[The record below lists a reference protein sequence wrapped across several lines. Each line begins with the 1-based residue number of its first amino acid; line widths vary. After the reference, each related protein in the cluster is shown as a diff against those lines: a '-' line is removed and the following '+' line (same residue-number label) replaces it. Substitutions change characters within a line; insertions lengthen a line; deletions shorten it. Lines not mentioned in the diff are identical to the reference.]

1 METRNV
7 KRKTNDRCAPLP
19 KKWGRWICR
28 CVCCQFFFWAV
39 EDQRCGEALELG
51 GHGHRNPPRC
61 HADTR
66 SDLDH
71 DSGIPLQIST
81 EIRTMY
87 PNHVKRWGPHPERC
101 PRLSRQAGQQGILT
115 EPQMALLIFP
125 NSDGFCT
132 HQLIFC
138 TEIFPFP
145 WIWFC
150 LVILYEIPP
159 WDSSPWR
166 TREYVLQL
174 FSKHQTSKSKLPG
187 FFVYL
192 KNPFYF
198 AETNRTEFASLKKN
212 GWLFGCFFAGGKFCE
227 NFWKSTKRANWKYA
241 SVVFL

>member
-115 EPQMALLIFP
+115 EP
-125 NSDGFCT
+125 
-132 HQLIFC
+132 H
-138 TEIFPFP
+138 
-145 WIWFC
+145 
-150 LVILYEIPP
+150 VIV
-159 WDSSPWR
+159 
-166 TREYVLQL
+166 TRVAPYWCGREGQVNITTLTFWL
-174 FSKHQTSKSKLPG
+174 KVVTSTP
-187 FFVYL
+187 
-192 KNPFYF
+192 
-198 AETNRTEFASLKKN
+198 
-212 GWLFGCFFAGGKFCE
+212 
-227 NFWKSTKRANWKYA
+227 
-241 SVVFL
+241 

>member
-7 KRKTNDRCAPLP
+7 KRKTNDSCAPLP

-115 EPQMALLIFP
+115 EPHVIGLKRWCSHTLLYYHELSSTSLPLTVHSFLI
-125 NSDGFCT
+125 NLW
-132 HQLIFC
+132 QL
-138 TEIFPFP
+138 
-145 WIWFC
+145 
-150 LVILYEIPP
+150 
-159 WDSSPWR
+159 SR
-166 TREYVLQL
+166 
-174 FSKHQTSKSKLPG
+174 
-187 FFVYL
+187 
-192 KNPFYF
+192 
-198 AETNRTEFASLKKN
+198 
-212 GWLFGCFFAGGKFCE
+212 GGPIE
-227 NFWKSTKRANWKYA
+227 
-241 SVVFL
+241 VFLRPGQGHLWLVSRSCRLVSHSAVGFTRRAPELTRMQLSLSRTFGSMMKLV

>member
-101 PRLSRQAGQQGILT
+101 RRLSRQAGQQGILT
-115 EPQMALLIFP
+115 EPHIAMFRSLFFLGVSFSHCRLPFRKIRHEAIATFGRADVAGKAMQFALGEEHGIFITTP
-125 NSDGFCT
+125 KD
-132 HQLIFC
+132 
-138 TEIFPFP
+138 FPDP
-145 WIWFC
+145 APEAKKI
-150 LVILYEIPP
+150 
-159 WDSSPWR
+159 R
-166 TREYVLQL
+166 TT
-174 FSKHQTSKSKLPG
+174 KTSEDLLG
-187 FFVYL
+187 VGCICWV
-192 KNPFYF
+192 
-198 AETNRTEFASLKKN
+198 EV
-212 GWLFGCFFAGGKFCE
+212 GWLVGLIGWGWGWFRKAIRSLWVRE
-227 NFWKSTKRANWKYA
+227 A
-241 SVVFL
+241 SYGNMSLDHS

>member
-115 EPQMALLIFP
+115 EPHMEALPLDVNAGLGALVDFKKWEEALALVARMWRPQIYVMGP
-125 NSDGFCT
+125 TRGMSMDAGLGFA
-132 HQLIFC
+132 
-138 TEIFPFP
+138 
-145 WIWFC
+145 WC
-150 LVILYEIPP
+150 LLV
-159 WDSSPWR
+159 
-166 TREYVLQL
+166 
-174 FSKHQTSKSKLPG
+174 
-187 FFVYL
+187 
-192 KNPFYF
+192 FYYF
-198 AETNRTEFASLKKN
+198 R
-212 GWLFGCFFAGGKFCE
+212 
-227 NFWKSTKRANWKYA
+227 
-241 SVVFL
+241 

>member
-115 EPQMALLIFP
+115 EPHMKSSCSGNFGLDPWWQKAIESSWVFQGWYLIR
-125 NSDGFCT
+125 
-132 HQLIFC
+132 
-138 TEIFPFP
+138 
-145 WIWFC
+145 
-150 LVILYEIPP
+150 LYE
-159 WDSSPWR
+159 R
-166 TREYVLQL
+166 TLSCRNGEKFVLERGAL
-174 FSKHQTSKSKLPG
+174 
-187 FFVYL
+187 
-192 KNPFYF
+192 
-198 AETNRTEFASLKKN
+198 AERKGLT
-212 GWLFGCFFAGGKFCE
+212 
-227 NFWKSTKRANWKYA
+227 
-241 SVVFL
+241 

>member
-115 EPQMALLIFP
+115 EPHIHMM
-125 NSDGFCT
+125 
-132 HQLIFC
+132 
-138 TEIFPFP
+138 
-145 WIWFC
+145 
-150 LVILYEIPP
+150 
-159 WDSSPWR
+159 
-166 TREYVLQL
+166 
-174 FSKHQTSKSKLPG
+174 
-187 FFVYL
+187 
-192 KNPFYF
+192 
-198 AETNRTEFASLKKN
+198 
-212 GWLFGCFFAGGKFCE
+212 AGGKFPWPCMRMVHHWKTLLGIGNCLLCFVLR
-227 NFWKSTKRANWKYA
+227 NFE
-241 SVVFL
+241 

>member
-115 EPQMALLIFP
+115 EPHFISAFVAVCGLAWLCCASCGVLAKTLLALGLLI
-125 NSDGFCT
+125 
-132 HQLIFC
+132 QLRLENCSFLC
-138 TEIFPFP
+138 
-145 WIWFC
+145 WQW
-150 LVILYEIPP
+150 
-159 WDSSPWR
+159 
-166 TREYVLQL
+166 L
-174 FSKHQTSKSKLPG
+174 FSLETEVEPENDPFEKENHLMKPSFLGSIL
-187 FFVYL
+187 FFRGVPEGHHVYTGYL
-192 KNPFYF
+192 H
-198 AETNRTEFASLKKN
+198 SLTT
-212 GWLFGCFFAGGKFCE
+212 C
-227 NFWKSTKRANWKYA
+227 
-241 SVVFL
+241 

>member
-115 EPQMALLIFP
+115 EPHMICRGLIGTVIRFYIQLVS
-125 NSDGFCT
+125 NMFTYTCT
-132 HQLIFC
+132 VHIYMY
-138 TEIFPFP
+138 I
-145 WIWFC
+145 
-150 LVILYEIPP
+150 
-159 WDSSPWR
+159 
-166 TREYVLQL
+166 
-174 FSKHQTSKSKLPG
+174 
-187 FFVYL
+187 YL
-192 KNPFYF
+192 
-198 AETNRTEFASLKKN
+198 
-212 GWLFGCFFAGGKFCE
+212 
-227 NFWKSTKRANWKYA
+227 
-241 SVVFL
+241 

>member
-115 EPQMALLIFP
+115 EPHI
-125 NSDGFCT
+125 DT
-132 HQLIFC
+132 H
-138 TEIFPFP
+138 
-145 WIWFC
+145 
-150 LVILYEIPP
+150 VILLYALMIMTNAHSNIRAVFTSHT
-159 WDSSPWR
+159 DTSLR
-166 TREYVLQL
+166 TYGHVNRKWSFYKL
-174 FSKHQTSKSKLPG
+174 FESH
-187 FFVYL
+187 
-192 KNPFYF
+192 
-198 AETNRTEFASLKKN
+198 
-212 GWLFGCFFAGGKFCE
+212 
-227 NFWKSTKRANWKYA
+227 
-241 SVVFL
+241 

>member
-71 DSGIPLQIST
+71 DSGTPLQIST

-115 EPQMALLIFP
+115 EPHIRIPTVARLNECLHTHISRGIRFLYVHPSISFLYKCSWSMGHWLLPFGSLHRETAVPNTLHLGHSLLLGILPQWAPMFLALI
-125 NSDGFCT
+125 
-132 HQLIFC
+132 
-138 TEIFPFP
+138 
-145 WIWFC
+145 
-150 LVILYEIPP
+150 
-159 WDSSPWR
+159 
-166 TREYVLQL
+166 
-174 FSKHQTSKSKLPG
+174 
-187 FFVYL
+187 
-192 KNPFYF
+192 
-198 AETNRTEFASLKKN
+198 
-212 GWLFGCFFAGGKFCE
+212 AGPHPDV
-227 NFWKSTKRANWKYA
+227 
-241 SVVFL
+241 SVGSGQCP

>member
-51 GHGHRNPPRC
+51 GHGHRNPPRG

-115 EPQMALLIFP
+115 EPHMNKMSHLTDTKQQSQQQKCLQISSWTRRCLRAFVWTWAWALLFSIVAGFESVGDFT
-125 NSDGFCT
+125 SD
-132 HQLIFC
+132 QAA
-138 TEIFPFP
+138 
-145 WIWFC
+145 WIKFG
-150 LVILYEIPP
+150 VA
-159 WDSSPWR
+159 
-166 TREYVLQL
+166 
-174 FSKHQTSKSKLPG
+174 KLNIVG
-187 FFVYL
+187 TCWSV
-192 KNPFYF
+192 
-198 AETNRTEFASLKKN
+198 
-212 GWLFGCFFAGGKFCE
+212 FCE
-227 NFWKSTKRANWKYA
+227 VK
-241 SVVFL
+241 

>member
-115 EPQMALLIFP
+115 EPHMGNYNSTYRGYTPSYSFIRPFLRVNALHSCPVGAHL
-125 NSDGFCT
+125 
-132 HQLIFC
+132 
-138 TEIFPFP
+138 
-145 WIWFC
+145 
-150 LVILYEIPP
+150 
-159 WDSSPWR
+159 
-166 TREYVLQL
+166 
-174 FSKHQTSKSKLPG
+174 
-187 FFVYL
+187 
-192 KNPFYF
+192 
-198 AETNRTEFASLKKN
+198 
-212 GWLFGCFFAGGKFCE
+212 AG
-227 NFWKSTKRANWKYA
+227 T
-241 SVVFL
+241 